1 MEFADTSLEVL
12 LARGVRLTNSSIR
25 KLLFQILE
33 ALDFL
38 HSMDVVHRDI
48 KPSNVLVNNNG
59 IVKLCDFGL
68 ARHITSKAI
77 NNAAD
82 LEEYV
87 CTRWYRPPELFW
99 GWDSYGVA
107 IDLWSLGC
115 VVAEII
121 NLKALFPGSNSKKFF
136 YVILNFIVGTQQ
148 LNFFNEVLGY
158 PSEDVLSRMKLS
170 QAKDYALTLD
180 STASSVKFHSRF
192 PVDTDHL
199 LINLMRSWLQYDPA
213 LRLSAEDSL
222 KHNYFSGFRHET
234 VPKVDFSLPW
244 DNEELSFNQKLNILS
259 TERKLLSGKPLQMIT
274 PTKNVPELRVNL
286 SPNTIKSPLWRES
299 FEEWST
305 LNIPS
310 ADVLSP
316 PSLEDD

>member
-1 MEFADTSLEVL
+1 M
-12 LARGVRLTNSSIR
+12 
-25 KLLFQILE
+25 LE

-68 ARHITSKAI
+68 ARHVTSKAI

-136 YVILNFIVGTQQ
+136 YVILNLIVGTQQ

-180 STASSVKFHSRF
+180 STASSVKFQSRF
-192 PVDTDHL
+192 PLDTDHL